1 MNYWEIF
8 FIGVGLAMDAFAVS
22 ICKGMSLKKMSLKG
36 ALAAGLY
43 FGGFQALM
51 PLLGWF
57 LGSSFARYVA
67 AAGHWIAFVLLAFV
81 GGGMIREAVRDA
93 RAKRETPGNAASA
106 GSLEMPGA
114 SSAEAGEDVSA
125 GASAG
130 SPETSNASSASS
142 AEASEDVSAGAS
154 AGSPKASGSFGP
166 RSMIPLAIAT
176 SIDAFAVGVSLSFYE
191 VNIYTAIAIIGC
203 TTFAISAAGVRIGM
217 LFGEKWSAKAEA
229 AGGCLLILIGII
241 LCVRGIFN
249 F

>member
-1 MNYWEIF
+1 MNYLEIF

-57 LGSSFARYVA
+57 LGSSFARYVEA
-67 AAGHWIAFVLLAFV
+67 FGHWIAFALLAFV
-81 GGGMIREAVRDA
+81 GGGMIREAVRDV
-93 RAKRETPGNAASA
+93 REKREGK
-106 GSLEMPGA
+106 EV
-114 SSAEAGEDVSA
+114 AEVTAD
-125 GASAG
+125 
-130 SPETSNASSASS
+130 
-142 AEASEDVSAGAS
+142 
-154 AGSPKASGSFGP
+154 FGP

-176 SIDAFAVGVSLSFYE
+176 SIDAFAVGVSFSFYE

-217 LFGEKWSAKAEA
+217 LFGEKWSSKAEA

-241 LCVRGIFN
+241 LVVRGIFN

>member
-1 MNYWEIF
+1 MQGGPGVSGARRGRDDMNYWEIF

-106 GSLEMPGA
+106 GS
-114 SSAEAGEDVSA
+114 
-125 GASAG
+125 
-130 SPETSNASSASS
+130 PETSSASS

-191 VNIYTAIAIIGC
+191 VNIYIAIAIIGC

>member
-1 MNYWEIF
+1 MNYLEIF

-36 ALAAGLY
+36 ALAAGIY

-57 LGSSFARYVA
+57 LGSSFAKYVA
-67 AAGHWIAFVLLAFV
+67 AVGHWIAFALLAFI

-93 RAKRETPGNAASA
+93 RKRSEESRDA
-106 GSLEMPGA
+106 GM
-114 SSAEAGEDVSA
+114 D
-125 GASAG
+125 
-130 SPETSNASSASS
+130 
-142 AEASEDVSAGAS
+142 AEASTDGQSEPANPLSA
-154 AGSPKASGSFGP
+154 SFGP
-166 RSMIPLAIAT
+166 RAMIPLAIAT

-217 LFGEKWSAKAEA
+217 LFGERWSSKAEI

-241 LCVRGIFN
+241 LCVRGVFN